1 MASGSEAPGLVVK
14 RHAPAV
20 ARNTEPIL
28 QVLHRV
34 LPAEGLVLEIASGT
48 GEHAAHLAAAFP
60 HLEFQPSD
68 PDAEARASID
78 AWRAELALANLR
90 PAIALDAHASEWPL
104 PHADAIL
111 CINMIHI
118 SPWAATQGLIA
129 GAART
134 LPTGGLLYLYGPYRR
149 ADIPTA
155 PSNDAFDADLRRRN
169 PAWGL
174 RKLEDVADL
183 AAQAS
188 LHHADTIDMAANNVS
203 VIFKRR

>member
-1 MASGSEAPGLVVK
+1 MK
-14 RHAPAV
+14 RHAPA
-20 ARNTEPIL
+20 ATRNRGPIL
-28 QVLHRV
+28 DVLRKF
-34 LPAEGLVLEIASGT
+34 LPATGLVLEIASGT
-48 GEHAAHLAAAFP
+48 GEHAAHFAAAFP

-78 AWRAELALANLR
+78 AWRDEVALVNLR
-90 PAIALDAHASEWPL
+90 PAIALDAQSSDWPFAHA
-104 PHADAIL
+104 AAIL

-129 GAART
+129 GAARI
-134 LPTGGLLYLYGPYRR
+134 LPAGGLLYLYGPYRR
-149 ADIPTA
+149 AGIPTA

-174 RKLEDVADL
+174 RNLEDVVDL

-188 LHHADTIDMAANNVS
+188 LDHVDTIDMPANNLS
-203 VIFKRR
+203 VMFKRR